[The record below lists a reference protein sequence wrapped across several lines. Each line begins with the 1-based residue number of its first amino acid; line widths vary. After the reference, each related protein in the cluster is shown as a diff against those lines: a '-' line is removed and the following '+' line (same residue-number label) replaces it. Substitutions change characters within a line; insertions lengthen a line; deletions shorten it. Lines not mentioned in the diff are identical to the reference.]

1 MVFICFEKGDSLF
14 WLDQRLL
21 RNMDQRKRK
30 IKFKTNMKLISYYCE
45 ISFIFSISQ
54 DENKYK
60 KVV

>member
-1 MVFICFEKGDSLF
+1 
-14 WLDQRLL
+14 
-21 RNMDQRKRK
+21 MDQGKRK

-45 ISFIFSISQ
+45 NSFIFSISQ

>member
-1 MVFICFEKGDSLF
+1 LKKFDAGFRV
-14 WLDQRLL
+14 DQILL
-21 RNMDQRKRK
+21 RNMDQGKRK

-45 ISFIFSISQ
+45 NSFIFSISQ